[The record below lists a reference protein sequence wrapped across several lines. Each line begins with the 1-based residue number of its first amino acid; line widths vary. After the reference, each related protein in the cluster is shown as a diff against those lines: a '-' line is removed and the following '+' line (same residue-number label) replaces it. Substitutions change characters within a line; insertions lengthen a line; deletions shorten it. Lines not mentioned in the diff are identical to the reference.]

1 MIARRGVSG
10 TSVREVVRS
19 TGTPRGS
26 IAHHFPG
33 GKQQLVEE
41 AVAFAGQVI
50 ADRLERS
57 MQESGAAEGMRRFV
71 SFWRQHLEATG
82 FAAGCPVLAVSL
94 EQADGAGSGSD
105 EADAAENARLLDVSN
120 AVFVNWQRIVADALR
135 QEGLSPKRAR
145 RLAALAVCA
154 LEGSVALCRAARNPG
169 PLDDVAAEIELILS
183 EAIRSA
189 KRTG

>member
-1 MIARRGVSG
+1 
-10 TSVREVVRS
+10 
-19 TGTPRGS
+19 
-26 IAHHFPG
+26 
-33 GKQQLVEE
+33 
-41 AVAFAGQVI
+41 
-50 ADRLERS
+50 
-57 MQESGAAEGMRRFV
+57 MQESGAVEGMRRFI
-71 SFWRQHLEATG
+71 SFWRQHLEATH

-94 EQADGAGSGSD
+94 EQADGAGSASD

-120 AVFVNWQRIVADALR
+120 VVFVNWQRIVADALR

-145 RLAALAVCA
+145 RVSALAVCA

-189 KRTG
+189 KKSG

>member
-50 ADRLERS
+50 AERLEQS
-57 MQESGAAEGMRRFV
+57 MEESGPIDGLRRFI
-71 SFWRQHLEATG
+71 SFWRQHLEATH

-94 EQADGAGSGSD
+94 EQADNAVSESHD
-105 EADAAENARLLDVSN
+105 ADRAENAHLLDVSN

-135 QEGLSPKRAR
+135 QEGLSLKRAR
-145 RLAALAVCA
+145 RVAALAVCA
-154 LEGSVALCRAARNPG
+154 LEGSVALCRAARNAS

-183 EAIRSA
+183 DAIRSA
-189 KRTG
+189 KKMG

>member
-57 MQESGAAEGMRRFV
+57 MQESGAVEGMRRFI
-71 SFWRQHLEATG
+71 SFWRQHLEATH

-94 EQADGAGSGSD
+94 EQADDAGSASD

-120 AVFVNWQRIVADALR
+120 VVFVNWQRIVADALR

-145 RLAALAVCA
+145 RVSALAVCA

-189 KRTG
+189 KKSG

>member
-10 TSVREVVRS
+10 TSVRAVVRS

-33 GKQQLVEE
+33 GKQQLIEE

-57 MQESGAAEGMRRFV
+57 MQESGAVEGMRRFV

-94 EQADGAGSGSD
+94 EQAGEPGNGSEEADGAGKR
-105 EADAAENARLLDVSN
+105 RLLDVSN

-135 QEGLSPKRAR
+135 REGLSPKRAR

-154 LEGSVALCRAARNPG
+154 LEGSVALCRSARNPG

-183 EAIRSA
+183 GAIQSA

>member
-50 ADRLERS
+50 ADRLEQT
-57 MQESGAAEGMRRFV
+57 MEESGAVNGIRRFV
-71 SFWRQHLEATG
+71 SFWRQHLEATR

-94 EQADGAGSGSD
+94 EQADNAVSESHD
-105 EADAAENARLLDVSN
+105 ADGAENAHLLDVSN
-120 AVFVNWQRIVADALR
+120 AVFVKLAADR
-135 QEGLSPKRAR
+135 RR
-145 RLAALAVCA
+145 RLAEGRPVTETRPTGRRAGGLRAGRQRRAMSRCA
-154 LEGSVALCRAARNPG
+154 KCEPA
-169 PLDDVAAEIELILS
+169 
-183 EAIRSA
+183 
-189 KRTG
+189 